1 MSQLISFV
9 LHISREGANF
19 IGLHQGQQGGEAKS
33 FWEEKNDGANTFS
46 EEKNDGA
53 DTFLGKKNDGARTFL
68 QKKNDGAKTFYGMN
82 SYNSH
87 KIYRKYT
94 SAGLLFRIM
103 KWGAKTFFGEKN
115 DGA

>member
-1 MSQLISFV
+1 MFNCKEQFLGSMGTLGREQNLSAYTRG
-9 LHISREGANF
+9 SRVGR
-19 IGLHQGQQGGEAKS
+19 AKS

-87 KIYRKYT
+87 KICRKYT
-94 SAGLLFRIM
+94 SAALLFRTM
-103 KWGAKTFFGEKN
+103 KWGGLKLFSA
-115 DGA
+115 

>member
-1 MSQLISFV
+1 MALE
-9 LHISREGANF
+9 SRTYLKGGSKIYRPTPGAV
-19 IGLHQGQQGGEAKS
+19 GWGAKS

-68 QKKNDGAKTFYGMN
+68 LKKNDGAKTFYGMN

-87 KIYRKYT
+87 KIYRKNT
-94 SAGLLFRIM
+94 SAGLLFRII
-103 KWGAKTFFGEKN
+103 KWGG
-115 DGA
+115 

>member
-1 MSQLISFV
+1 MKVYPDKGGIK
-9 LHISREGANF
+9 IYRPTPGAARW
-19 IGLHQGQQGGEAKS
+19 GAKS

-46 EEKNDGA
+46 EEKNDGT
-53 DTFLGKKNDGARTFL
+53 DNFLGKENGGARTFL
-68 QKKNDGAKTFYGMN
+68 QKKKTFFGMN

-87 KIYRKYT
+87 KIYRKNT
-94 SAGLLFRIM
+94 SAGLLFRII